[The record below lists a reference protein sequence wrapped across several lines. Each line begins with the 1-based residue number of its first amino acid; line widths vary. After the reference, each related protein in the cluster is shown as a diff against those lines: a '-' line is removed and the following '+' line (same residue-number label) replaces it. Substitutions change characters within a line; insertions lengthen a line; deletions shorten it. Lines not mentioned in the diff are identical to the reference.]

1 MSTASRPTL
10 EDLLGLYSGILKSL
24 LINTTPDGIAY
35 MDLEGT
41 HIPVAIGD
49 KTLILPTP
57 LALKDANWN
66 EYMAFHPLSENVYR
80 SESVVL
86 KKLKGLINQRLTSVI
101 SRLFIELTDL
111 ATDSESVDKLTP
123 QQKEIY
129 SLLPKANGKTS
140 EKFAKVFNSLTF
152 TGKNRLVN
160 IYIKRGGKYRGEDFS
175 QVAITTFPI
184 RDYFDNE
191 DNTIFDIN
199 LGSKKDMAAFKALW
213 NYILPLPEGDEEFY
227 NHGSRSFVAPRFD
240 ALLHAYLKVA
250 KKLNSVTWLFRKHLE
265 DSNELMINHEWEK
278 QLGELAIYR
287 DLVPALE
294 GNNGEAGV
302 EEQQQAVQ
310 APPPVPEG
318 LVYHPRTTAPP
329 PPPPQEPWNNHPA
342 YNALSAPMQA
352 PLQAPPYA
360 PGYGVPQQQP
370 QQQPQQPLDD
380 LPLEENPGQGLSWAN
395 LMERKQRAAYA
406 GTYNRAPYPPP
417 QQMVPPPGF
426 AGTPYNPQQQ
436 QYYNQQQPQQL
447 PPGAYAYHPR
457 NQPPEQYYPQQP
469 QQQWPPQQNYAVT
482 VQPVYQQQF
491 YPDGSP
497 VYPGG
502 IA

>member
-24 LINTTPDGIAY
+24 LINTTPEGIAY

-41 HIPVAIGD
+41 HIPVAIGE
-49 KTLILPTP
+49 KTLILPTAM
-57 LALKDANWN
+57 ALKDANWN
-66 EYMAFHPLSENVYR
+66 QYMAFHPLSENVYR

-111 ATDSESVDKLTP
+111 AADPESIDKLTP
-123 QQKEIY
+123 QQKEIF

-140 EKFAKVFNSLTF
+140 EKFAKVFNSLSISS
-152 TGKNRLVN
+152 KSRLIN
-160 IYIKRGGKYRGEDFS
+160 IYIKRGGKYRGEDYS
-175 QVAITTFPI
+175 QVAVTTFPV

-199 LGSKKDMAAFKALW
+199 LGSKKDMSAFKALW

-265 DSNELMINHEWEK
+265 DSTELMINHEWEK
-278 QLGELAIYR
+278 QLEELAIYR

-294 GNNGEAGV
+294 GNNGDAGV
-302 EEQQQAVQ
+302 EEQQKAVQ
-310 APPPVPEG
+310 PPPPVPEG
-318 LVYHPRTTAPP
+318 LVYQPRSSAPP
-329 PPPPQEPWNNHPA
+329 VALPPEPWNSHPA
-342 YNALSAPMQA
+342 YNVLTPPLQA
-352 PLQAPPYA
+352 PLQAPPYV
-360 PGYGVPQQQP
+360 PGYIVPQPQLQQP
-370 QQQPQQPLDD
+370 PAD

-395 LMERKQRAAYA
+395 LMERKQRAAYG
-406 GTYNRAPYPPP
+406 GTYNRAPYPPQP
-417 QQMVPPPGF
+417 MVPPPGF

-436 QYYNQQQPQQL
+436 YYNQQPQQL

-469 QQQWPPQQNYAVT
+469 QQWPPQQNYAVT

-502 IA
+502 IQ